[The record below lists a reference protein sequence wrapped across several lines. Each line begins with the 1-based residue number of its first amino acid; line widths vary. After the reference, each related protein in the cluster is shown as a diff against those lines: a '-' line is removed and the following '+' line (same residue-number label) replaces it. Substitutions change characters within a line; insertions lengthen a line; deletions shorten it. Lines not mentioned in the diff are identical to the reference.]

1 MQLPDLSLFV
11 VMAVFWATYA
21 VLRVFV
27 FTPLGKILKDRE
39 DSTAASAAALEAAVS
54 REKETLAAVDQKLT
68 EARRA
73 AMAAREAARQEAS
86 ARRQAIVDDAREKS
100 RAAADEFQKKLEAE
114 AGAAREEL
122 RRGASAVAAE
132 IAEVALGRKVA

>member
-21 VLRVFV
+21 VLRMSVFA
-27 FTPLGKILKDRE
+27 PIGSILRERE
-39 DSTAASAAALEAAVS
+39 DAIAAASAALDAAVS
-54 REKETLAAVDQKLT
+54 RERETLAAVDQKLT

-73 AMAAREAARQEAS
+73 AMSAREAARQEAS
-86 ARRQAIVDDAREKS
+86 ARRQAIVDDSREKA

-122 RRGASAVAAE
+122 RRGASAIAAE
-132 IAEVALGRKVA
+132 IAEIALGRKVA

>member
-11 VMAVFWATYA
+11 IMAVFWATYV

-27 FTPLGKILKDRE
+27 FTPLGKILGERE
-39 DSTAASAAALEAAVS
+39 DATAAAALALEAAVA
-54 REKETLAAVDQKLT
+54 REKETLAAVEQKLT

-73 AMAAREAARQEAS
+73 AMSAREAARQETS
-86 ARRQAIVDDAREKS
+86 ARRQAILDDARQKA

-122 RRGASAVAAE
+122 RRGAAAIAAE

>member
-39 DSTAASAAALEAAVS
+39 DQTAASAAALEAAVS
-54 REKETLAAVDQKLT
+54 RERETLAAVDQKLT

>member
-39 DSTAASAAALEAAVS
+39 DQTAASAAALEAAVS

>member
-39 DSTAASAAALEAAVS
+39 DQTAASAAALEAAVS
-54 REKETLAAVDQKLT
+54 RERETLAAVDQKLT

-132 IAEVALGRKVA
+132 IAEIALGRKVA